1 MQASK
6 RDFLDAVKLDVI
18 QTISEP
24 SEKIIYQDIGYFNRI
39 RKYIDKIAKN
49 SGVDSN
55 DDLEILHIAS
65 WLHNV
70 GVQNA
75 EVNIEKKDSAFSGL
89 GTALSANI
97 AFLEKINYPP
107 EKIKEV
113 AGILEKVAYALP
125 SKPET
130 LKEKIYADARVADFA
145 HKNGKKFLKLA
156 YEELLMRDVSLS
168 KKGWYDMMISILS
181 NHECFTEY
189 GHKEIQPK
197 VMKLIMTMQKEKK
210 NIEKRE
216 DLVLKKE
223 LDISD
228 DELKK
233 LKKGLKSTKG
243 RDERAIQT
251 LFRTTSKN
259 HYTLNEMVDRK
270 ASIMITVNSIIL
282 SVVVSGAILDDHH
295 SITAIPPF
303 ILSIACFFS
312 VVYAVLSIRPVG
324 THGEFT
330 EEEIRSK
337 QGNLLYFGNF
347 HNMHQ
352 RDFEWGMLQML
363 NDSDYLYSSM
373 MRDIY
378 FLGTQLNAKY
388 KFIRRS
394 LNIFMIG
401 LVLSLLAFIIVQVI
415 SGGHQ

>member
-1 MQASK
+1 MEASK
-6 RDFLDAVKLDVI
+6 IDFLDEVKLEVI
-18 QTISEP
+18 KTISEP
-24 SEKIIYQDIGYFNRI
+24 SEKIVYQDIGYFNRI
-39 RKYIDKIAKN
+39 RKYINKVAKN
-49 SGVDSN
+49 SGVTSKIE
-55 DDLEILHIAS
+55 LEILHIAS

-70 GVQNA
+70 GVQDA
-75 EVNIEKKDSAFSGL
+75 EVNIEKKESAFKGL
-89 GTALSANI
+89 GTALKANM

-107 EKIKEV
+107 ERIKEV
-113 AGILEKVAYALP
+113 CGILDNVAYSLP
-125 SKPET
+125 SKPQT

-145 HKNGKKFLKLA
+145 HKNGKKHLKLA

-181 NHECFTEY
+181 NHQCYTEY
-189 GHKEIQPK
+189 GHMEIQPK
-197 VMKLIMTMQKEKK
+197 VMNLIMTMQKEKK

-282 SVVVSGAILDDHH
+282 SVVVSGVIVDDQI
-295 SITAIPPF
+295 SIAAIPSLL
-303 ILSIACFFS
+303 LSIACFFS
-312 VVYAVLSIRPVG
+312 VVYAVLAIRPVD

-378 FLGTQLNAKY
+378 FLGTQLNTKY

-401 LVLSLLAFIIVQVI
+401 LVVALLAFFVVQFLI
-415 SGGHQ
+415 R